1 MVYLSKFRPTD
12 VRPELLVDRD
22 DAAEWLEHS
31 ISAYLA
37 DRDPEQGQGF
47 CVLGSKGVG
56 KSILTRAVL
65 QKLKEVHAAT
75 TLFVEVDCR
84 GALRQRKVL
93 KQVVEQV
100 HAELYKMNRYGSPG
114 ASRELLASAAVL
126 KTLAS
131 FDQVE
136 RKTVHEHLTEFKA
149 AAGADGKL
157 LDFIASEFQISLRRR
172 KQEAIEGKVLLDD
185 DNIREALLLLLRD
198 IRLAHED
205 LDIIVYLDNIDE
217 LDHDA
222 YWSDE
227 GRERVRA
234 QTLGLMQLWRA
245 PVGLVLNMRTYYSSI
260 LLREVSKRF
269 ELLPLDDA
277 TLEQILA
284 RRLHSEQRAVQEAL
298 GNDLWNARRSELAG
312 MASTPLSFL
321 MWFEY
326 LAERIKEPEERSM
339 AEVLMGFARTH
350 AATVSQDVLRRIAG
364 IFEGVEA
371 AVPRER
377 LLAACGGNEA
387 LLSQAIRSQIVL
399 PLDFWQPNEFTLDPE
414 LHFLLAR
421 TPDES

>member
-12 VRPELLVDRD
+12 VRPELLVDRE

-84 GALRQRKVL
+84 GVLRQRKVL
-93 KQVVEQV
+93 KQIVEQV
-100 HAELYKMNRYGSPG
+100 HAELFKMNRYGSPG

-126 KTLAS
+126 KTLAG

-149 AAGADGKL
+149 AAGTSGKL
-157 LDFIASEFQISLRRR
+157 LEFIASEFQISLSRR
-172 KQEAIEGKVLLDD
+172 KQDVVEGKVMLDD

-205 LDIIVYLDNIDE
+205 LDIIIYLDNIDE

-222 YWSDE
+222 YWSPE
-227 GRERVRA
+227 GRERVRV

-260 LLREVSKRF
+260 LLREVSKRL
-269 ELLPLDDA
+269 ELGPLDDA

-284 RRLHSEQRAVQEAL
+284 RRLQNEPPPVQEAL
-298 GNDLWNARRSELAG
+298 GSQRWQDRRGALARVAT
-312 MASTPLSFL
+312 TPLSYL
-321 MWFEY
+321 MWFEF
-326 LAERIKEPEERSM
+326 LAERIKDPEERS
-339 AEVLMGFARTH
+339 LTDLLLGFARTH
-350 AATVSQDVLRRIAG
+350 AATVSPDVLRQIAG
-364 IFEGVEA
+364 AFEHAEATVSRDGV
-371 AVPRER
+371 
-377 LLAACGGNEA
+377 LAACGGQEA
-387 LLSQAIRSQIVL
+387 VLSQAIRSQIVL

-414 LHFLLAR
+414 LHFLLAGVAAGA
-421 TPDES
+421 